1 MDARN
6 FFDVAA
12 APPFQRNQFGASI
25 GGPIQTDKTFVFAN
39 YEGLRQNLHQTSE
52 TFVPAADARNG
63 TLVPLGSSC
72 TAPQKVACA
81 AIVTQL
87 LNLWPVANG
96 PELALPNGNPAVSRN
111 YSPVPLQTIREDFGT
126 ARVDHIFSAKDTLG
140 AVYTVDDGRD
150 LTATPLD
157 PFSTDIARLR
167 EQVLSLE
174 ETHVFSPKLLNTA
187 RFGYSRAAYF
197 FSASRRRERPPPA

>member
-1 MDARN
+1 MGRRTNSCATTTWTRRN
-6 FFDVAA
+6 FFDVDS

-72 TAPQKVACA
+72 SAAQQAACA
-81 AIVTQL
+81 AVVSQL

-96 PELALPNGNPAVSRN
+96 PELSLPNG
-111 YSPVPLQTIREDFGT
+111 SPSGIAELFASPLQTIREDFGT
-126 ARVDHIFSAKDTLG
+126 ARVDHVFSGKDTFG
-140 AVYTVDDGRD
+140 SVYTIDDGG
-150 LTATPLD
+150 T
-157 PFSTDIARLR
+157 
-167 EQVLSLE
+167 
-174 ETHVFSPKLLNTA
+174 
-187 RFGYSRAAYF
+187 
-197 FSASRRRERPPPA
+197 